1 MLPNPKCTMIDVDDA
16 VQWMNADCLTN
27 RSKQG
32 GWSSRFHR
40 ETFHCFKH
48 RFHFSYLYVI
58 SLPLSAAQWR
68 PTTAQ
73 AWVAHRQA
81 VPHIFCTA
89 SLWPHSSLHQTG
101 SPSSACRL
109 QISLQ
114 DHKSTFLLSLPICQ
128 SRAVFHRR
136 LTPLLLWP
144 LLSYMMCQTMGTLQ
158 QMHLVLKW
166 KKCQW
171 EINLRRRCTCSVNPQ
186 STRKY
191 SSVICVTCVPTLWQK
206 AVLWFWQ
213 PGWDAFSWHKAALYT
228 RPDILCCA
236 QQRSMVPRYL
246 TRGQQKPNYQ
256 KRSWLGNYW
265 GPRWW

>member
-1 MLPNPKCTMIDVDDA
+1 MFLYNATKSQVHNDWRGWHCAVDECRLFDKW
-16 VQWMNADCLTN
+16 VQRWN
-27 RSKQG
+27 
-32 GWSSRFHR
+32 SRFHR

-171 EINLRRRCTCSVNPQ
+171 EINLRRRCTSSVNPQ
-186 STRKY
+186 STRNTVVSYASHAYQRCGRKQFCGFDSLGEMHSAGIKLLCTPDQTY
-191 SSVICVTCVPTLWQK
+191 CVVHNKDQWSRVI
-206 AVLWFWQ
+206 
-213 PGWDAFSWHKAALYT
+213 
-228 RPDILCCA
+228 
-236 QQRSMVPRYL
+236 
-246 TRGQQKPNYQ
+246 
-256 KRSWLGNYW
+256 
-265 GPRWW
+265 